1 MSSLAALT
9 AALAFTLAS
18 QDPTAQPPQD
28 SEVGTEIAPIVVEGR
43 VEERVNAFIDEVA
56 AAPPGRRL
64 ARWDRSICVGAANMR
79 ASFAQALID
88 HVSRVALET
97 GLDIGEPGCS
107 ADVLIVASDE
117 ASTLA
122 AELIDDNPLGFRPAR
137 GATDLGSEAL
147 ETFQTTDA
155 PVRWWHVSLPVSVDT
170 GEVAIRLAGEP
181 DTPTL
186 RVRDA
191 SRLRSNIR
199 EDLARVI
206 IILDIPKLQGVSLRA
221 LGDYVSMVAL
231 AQIDPAGDV
240 SGYDSVLNLFAGGT
254 ADGMTS
260 WDRDYLTSLYAARRD
275 RARVSQQQRDI
286 AEGMLDP
293 DNGDEG
299 E

>member
-1 MSSLAALT
+1 
-9 AALAFTLAS
+9 
-18 QDPTAQPPQD
+18 
-28 SEVGTEIAPIVVEGR
+28 
-43 VEERVNAFIDEVA
+43 
-56 AAPPGRRL
+56 
-64 ARWDRSICVGAANMR
+64 MR

-206 IILDIPKLQGVSLRA
+206 IILD
-221 LGDYVSMVAL
+221 
-231 AQIDPAGDV
+231 
-240 SGYDSVLNLFAGGT
+240 
-254 ADGMTS
+254 
-260 WDRDYLTSLYAARRD
+260 YLTSLYAARRD